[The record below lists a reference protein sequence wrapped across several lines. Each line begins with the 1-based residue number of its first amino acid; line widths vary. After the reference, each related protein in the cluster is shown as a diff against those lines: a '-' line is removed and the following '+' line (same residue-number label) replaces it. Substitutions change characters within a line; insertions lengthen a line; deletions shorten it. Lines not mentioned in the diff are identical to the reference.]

1 MPSGRQLRWI
11 DAELPLPMPYHWLN
25 LKNLNISLQKVVR
38 ELGAIEKLWARVVL
52 ELWSIALV
60 NQKLK

>member
-1 MPSGRQLRWI
+1 MPSGRQLRFAP
-11 DAELPLPMPYHWLN
+11 AELPLATPYHWLS

-52 ELWSIALV
+52 ELWCIALV